1 MRALESPLLLTWLM
15 FSLTNFPGFAA
26 LTTWA
31 AKLTVKARANGPKD
45 YAREPILVTRTY
57 LDEISAVCEQRLKE
71 TQARIPLKQ
80 VQEAAEAR
88 HERRDFAGAL
98 SGPGLRIIAELK
110 KASPSRGLLRQE
122 YRCRELAQGYE
133 AAGAAALSVLTEG
146 HFFLGSLTDL
156 IDARDAVELP
166 VLRKDFIFDS
176 YQVYESAAA
185 NADALLVI
193 VAAVPDKVLR
203 ELIELC
209 GRLQMAAL
217 VEVHTEEEVG
227 RAVSAGASII
237 GVNNRDLKTFEVA
250 LETSL
255 RLRDRIPS
263 NCLAVSESGI
273 RTAAD
278 LLRLRE
284 AGYNAALIGEHLMT
298 AQDPGRELA
307 TMIGDD
313 DWRSRSQKSQ
323 D

>member
-1 MRALESPLLLTWLM
+1 MPV
-15 FSLTNFPGFAA
+15 TN
-26 LTTWA
+26 
-31 AKLTVKARANGPKD
+31 
-45 YAREPILVTRTY
+45 TY
-57 LDEISAVCEQRLKE
+57 LDEIIAACRQRLKE
-71 TQARIPLKQ
+71 TRARIPLDQ
-80 VQEAAEAR
+80 VQAAAQAR
-88 HERRDFAGAL
+88 HERRDFAAAL
-98 SGPGLRIIAELK
+98 AGGGLRIIAELK
-110 KASPSRGLLRQE
+110 KASPSRGLLRPD

-146 HFFLGSLTDL
+146 HFFQGSLTDL
-156 IDARDAVELP
+156 IDARDAVGLP

-203 ELIELC
+203 ELVEVC
-209 GRLQMAAL
+209 SRLQIAAL
-217 VEVHTEEEVG
+217 VEVHSEDEVV
-227 RAVSAGASII
+227 RALNAGASII
-237 GVNNRDLKTFEVA
+237 GVNNRDLQTFEVT

-298 AQDPGRELA
+298 AQDSGKELGAMIEGFNEAAGR
-307 TMIGDD
+307 
-313 DWRSRSQKSQ
+313 R
-323 D
+323 

>member
-1 MRALESPLLLTWLM
+1 VVIGLKWIPLLEARHEGVRQ
-15 FSLTNFPGFAA
+15 PGEVRSFHSFWRPM
-26 LTTWA
+26 L
-31 AKLTVKARANGPKD
+31 P
-45 YAREPILVTRTY
+45 TRTY
-57 LDEISAVCEQRLKE
+57 LDEIIAVCRQRLKG
-71 TQARIPLKQ
+71 TRARVPLEQ
-80 VQEAAEAR
+80 VQEAAQAR

-98 SGPGLRIIAELK
+98 SGPGLSIIAELK
-110 KASPSRGLLRQE
+110 KASPSRGLLRQD

-133 AAGAAALSVLTEG
+133 AAGAAALSVLTEE
-146 HFFLGSLTDL
+146 HFFQGSLTDL
-156 IDARDAVELP
+156 IDARDAVGLP
-166 VLRKDFIFDS
+166 VLRKDFILAS

-185 NADALLVI
+185 NADVLLLI
-193 VAAVPDKVLR
+193 VATVPDKVLR

-278 LLRLRE
+278 LLRLRV
-284 AGYNAALIGEHLMT
+284 AGYDAALIGEHLMT